1 MLLRVI
7 SLLIVA
13 LLICIGFAVCRRSED
28 PREDFTNFS
37 LAAAGFAPAKFAG
50 GSGSAQGAKE
60 EVVTELETTSR
71 ADMVAAYDDAA
82 GTPPVITLDP
92 AEYTRPH
99 QDRALLDQYGFT
111 DAPETKWEMFQR
123 AAPLCISSNQIRG
136 CNTNLVN
143 ESDGRNRQSACPI
156 FLQRF
161 ATPNDRFEVGT
172 ILPQFR
178 FVEKD
183 IELLEPCTQ
192 AKP

>member
-13 LLICIGFAVCRRSED
+13 LLICIGLAVCRRSED

-37 LAAAGFAPAKFAG
+37 LAAAGFAPAQFAD
-50 GSGSAQGAKE
+50 GSAQGAKE
-60 EVVTELETTSR
+60 KVITELKTTSR
-71 ADMVAAYDDAA
+71 ADLVAAYDDAA

-92 AEYTRPH
+92 AEYTRPQ

-123 AAPLCISSNQIRG
+123 AAPLCISANETRG
-136 CNTNLVN
+136 CTTNLATA
-143 ESDGRNRQSACPI
+143 SDNGQKHHSASPI

-161 ATPNDRFEVGT
+161 ATPSDRFEVGT

-178 FVEKD
+178 YVEKD
-183 IELLEPCTQ
+183 IEMVDRCT
-192 AKP
+192 KP